1 MTSTSPPFQ
10 NVVLNSLSAS
20 DLKLIQPSLEFDALP
35 VRHLIETAN
44 KPIKRVYFLE
54 DGLASVIATNRSHR
68 LEVGLI
74 GRDGM
79 TGISVVLGQDTS
91 PNETFIQVAGTGH
104 SIPVQA
110 LRTAMDK
117 SCSLERA
124 LLAFAHSFLN
134 QTSRTALSN
143 GTATLEERLARWLL
157 LASDQLGSDDVP
169 LTHEFLSLMLGVR
182 RAGVTVALNFLEKR
196 GIITLSRKHIVILDR
211 EGLKKSANGAY
222 HDPEDQ

>member
-20 DLKLIQPSLEFDALP
+20 DLKLIQPSLESDALP

-110 LRTAMDK
+110 LRTAMDRVALLSAPYWPLPTPSSTRLRGQHCRMERQRLRRDWHDGFSWRATNWAATTCHSPMSFFH
-117 SCSLERA
+117 SCSACVE
-124 LLAFAHSFLN
+124 
-134 QTSRTALSN
+134 Q
-143 GTATLEERLARWLL
+143 G
-157 LASDQLGSDDVP
+157 
-169 LTHEFLSLMLGVR
+169 
-182 RAGVTVALNFLEKR
+182 
-196 GIITLSRKHIVILDR
+196 
-211 EGLKKSANGAY
+211 
-222 HDPEDQ
+222 